1 MFGNCGGSVW
11 RRDDFSKCFE
21 REYAIPSITTMIG
34 LLLTLNT
41 ATSKSLYL
49 S

>member
-21 REYAIPSITTMIG
+21 REYAISFITTMIG
-34 LLLTLNT
+34 LLLTLDT
-41 ATSKSLYL
+41 VTFKSLYL
-49 S
+49 